1 MLPLKDYNPT
11 TTRAVVVPIIIAINV
26 IVFLFWQPFSIG
38 ATSDLQQKQQ
48 LLKEEIFFACHASIP
63 YELSHGHNLAQGP
76 IETQSPNPDIALDHE
91 IERRLCPHK
100 NVWLSI
106 LYTMFLHGGLLHIGG
121 NMLFL
126 WIFGNNIEDKLG
138 KVKFIIFYLLCGLV
152 ATYAQTLVSP
162 SSGVPQIGASGAIA
176 GVLGAY
182 IVLFPRARIRTLFFF
197 FLIFFL
203 DVPAIVLLGLWFAL
217 QLLQGVGP
225 AATTGGVAY
234 MAHVGGFIAGMVL
247 LFVFRPRSTA
257 PPQYVAPY

>member
-1 MLPLKDYNPT
+1 MLPIKDYNPT
-11 TTRAVVVPIIIAINV
+11 SSRSIVVPVIIAINV
-26 IVFLFWQPFSIG
+26 IVFFFWQPFSIG
-38 ATSDLQQKQQ
+38 SSSTQEQQEQVEK
-48 LLKEEIFFACHASIP
+48 KVIFFSCHASIP
-63 YELSHGHNLAQGP
+63 YELSHGHNLSDAP
-76 IETQSPNPDIALDHE
+76 PATRDPDIQQDVFVEQHF
-91 IERRLCPHK
+91 CPNK
-100 NVWLSI
+100 NVWLSV

-138 KVKFIIFYLLCGLV
+138 KLKFIIFYLLCGV
-152 ATYAQTLVSP
+152 AATYAQTFVSP

-182 IVLFPRARIRTLFFF
+182 LILFPRARVRTLFFF
-197 FLIFFL
+197 FFIFFF

-234 MAHVGGFIAGMVL
+234 MAHVGGFIAGMIL
-247 LFVFRPRSTA
+247 LLLFRPRNTV
-257 PPQYVAPY
+257 PPRYAAPY

>member
-11 TTRAVVVPIIIAINV
+11 STRSIVVPIIIAINV
-26 IVFLFWQPFSIG
+26 IVFFFWQPFSIG
-38 ATSDLQQKQQ
+38 ATSTEQQQEQVAKQV
-48 LLKEEIFFACHASIP
+48 IFFSCHASIP
-63 YELSHGHNLAQGP
+63 YELSHGHNLASAPPAVESADIQQDVFV
-76 IETQSPNPDIALDHE
+76 EQHFCPN
-91 IERRLCPHK
+91 K

-138 KVKFIIFYLLCGLV
+138 KVKFIIFYLLCGLI

-203 DVPAIVLLGLWFAL
+203 DVPAVVLLGLWFAL

-247 LFVFRPRSTA
+247 LFVFQPRNTA
-257 PPQYVAPY
+257 PPPYAALY